1 MQSMIEVAND
11 LSEQEMKAYYKRYQL
26 GLKVQIGDYEVD
38 YTIMPTMSQFAD
50 GMFSKFP
57 PEGEG

>member
-1 MQSMIEVAND
+1 MQSMIEATASQTED
-11 LSEQEMKAYYKRYQL
+11 MLQWFYEQYRDGK
-26 GLKVQIGDYEVD
+26 KVQIGDYEVD